1 MIPFLPDDLSVAFGV
16 VAVAAA
22 IIGVLGVRLT
32 REAERLA
39 EVLGVGQAP
48 VGALVLGG
56 MTSLSGLVTSV
67 SAAAAGSGD
76 LAVSNAVGG
85 IAVQTVFLVVAD
97 IFYRRANLEHAAA
110 AETNLLQGAM
120 LICLLA
126 LPLFALLGPEL
137 AVWQVHPVSP
147 LLVAAYI
154 GGLYLTTQAE
164 DQPRWQPVMTGETQR
179 ERRQPAKRG
188 PGELAPLVLRILAY
202 GLCVALAGY
211 ALAQAGAV
219 ISAGTAIGDTAVG
232 SILTATTTSLPELV
246 TAVAAVRR
254 GALSLAVGDILGGNC
269 FDVLFL
275 SVADAAYRKGS
286 LYHAVSS
293 QQGML
298 LTMTIAM
305 SGILLLGMIRR
316 ERHGIANIG
325 FESALVV
332 VIYVAGMAAILLHG

>member
-1 MIPFLPDDLSVAFGV
+1 MPARRWLADRKFSATEAPPRMLPFLPDDLSVAVGV
-16 VAVAAA
+16 VAVAALV
-22 IIGVLGVRLT
+22 IGVLGVRLT

-67 SAAAAGSGD
+67 SAAAVGSGD

-110 AETNLLQGAM
+110 AEANLLQGAL

-126 LPLFALLGPEL
+126 LPLFALLGPEM
-137 AVWQVHPVSP
+137 AVWQVHPASP

-154 GGLYLTTQAE
+154 GGLYLTGQAE

-188 PGELAPLVLRILAY
+188 PGELVPLVLRILAY

-219 ISAGTAIGDTAVG
+219 ISARTAIGDTAVG

-246 TAVAAVRR
+246 T
-254 GALSLAVGDILGGNC
+254 
-269 FDVLFL
+269 
-275 SVADAAYRKGS
+275 
-286 LYHAVSS
+286 
-293 QQGML
+293 
-298 LTMTIAM
+298 
-305 SGILLLGMIRR
+305 
-316 ERHGIANIG
+316 
-325 FESALVV
+325 
-332 VIYVAGMAAILLHG
+332 